1 MKLKGI
7 SLPIE
12 MMVIIAIAVL
22 VLVVVGAFFIGGV
35 GKLGTVDDISAFGQ
49 GCQQWKAVGC
59 SNQANQIFIKGYDP
73 TGTEITSTNT
83 AGDTLQTACER
94 LSKLDSASSCKK
106 ACGCP

>member
-22 VLVVVGAFFIGGV
+22 VLVVIGAFFIGGA
-35 GKLGTVDDISAFGQ
+35 GKLSTVDDLTAFGQ
-49 GCQQWKAVGC
+49 GCQQWRATGC
-59 SNQANQIFIKGYDP
+59 SGTVDGSGIIVKNYRP
-73 TGTEITSTNT
+73 TGESS
-83 AGDTLQTACER
+83 DQSLKLACER
-94 LSKLDSASSCKK
+94 LSKLDSANSCKK